1 MPLRNH
7 LLQLT
12 DQGIRLKGKM
22 TYDHRVQRPQGHK
35 SANRKQLNFEESSVW
50 WVNTPVTREGV
61 GTLMTVDMQRGDSSL
76 LLSSGEWKKGNDLL
90 KKKKKIKGRL
100 GGEVS

>member
-12 DQGIRLKGKM
+12 DQGVRLKGKM

-50 WVNTPVTREGV
+50 WANKLVTREGV
-61 GTLMTVDMQRGDSSL
+61 GTLMTADMQTEEKTAL
-76 LLSSGEWKKGNDLL
+76 YCFLVGN
-90 KKKKKIKGRL
+90 GRKATIC
-100 GGEVS
+100 